1 MGPNWSLSPPLDEKR
16 PNGCFRIMTIA
27 RSSIAVLSATL
38 LLAGCGSSADSTA
51 NEFMSALVAGR
62 HLKAEEMLS
71 KDMRGM
77 ATLLGGLSNRSL
89 NSYYRS
95 GNLVSFVLTRVEQTD
110 NSVRYRVIAVT
121 KDGRRYEDFM
131 DMVRED
137 GSWKVSRF

>member
-1 MGPNWSLSPPLDEKR
+1 
-16 PNGCFRIMTIA
+16 
-27 RSSIAVLSATL
+27 
-38 LLAGCGSSADSTA
+38 
-51 NEFMSALVAGR
+51 
-62 HLKAEEMLS
+62 MLS

-77 ATLLGGLSNRSL
+77 ATLLGGVSNRSL

-95 GNLVSFVLTRVEQTD
+95 GNFVSFVLTRAEQTD
-110 NSVRYRVIAVT
+110 NSVRYRVITVT